1 MKEITEDLPQGVLVQ
16 NILSSILLLENIK
29 NKIFST
35 INLPVVWYGC
45 ETWSVT
51 LREEHGLSGNR
62 VLRKIFGTE
71 REQVIGD
78 WRKLHNLEV
87 YDQRSSPAII
97 WVIKSIRIR
106 WARHMTGTGESRGEY
121 MVLVEKLEGT

>member
-1 MKEITEDLPQGVLVQ
+1 
-16 NILSSILLLENIK
+16 LENIK
-29 NKIFST
+29 IKIFST

-45 ETWSVT
+45 ETWSVM

-62 VLRKIFGTE
+62 VLRKIFRTK

-78 WRKLHNLEV
+78 WRKLCNLEL
-87 YDQRSSPAII
+87 YDRHSSPTAI

-106 WARHMTGTGESRGEY
+106 WVRHMTGLGESRVVY
-121 MVLVEKLEGT
+121 MVLVEKLEGA